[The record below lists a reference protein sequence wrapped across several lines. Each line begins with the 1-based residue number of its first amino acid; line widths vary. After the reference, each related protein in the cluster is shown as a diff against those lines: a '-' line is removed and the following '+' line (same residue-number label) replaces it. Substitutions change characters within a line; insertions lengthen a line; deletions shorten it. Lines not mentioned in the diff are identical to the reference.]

1 MQNIRPLIPV
11 ILFVAFAVVHFIA
24 SKQNKMELL
33 TVNADLGPDTEI
45 NASHLASEFVTVTD
59 DNASWLKPF
68 LQYNERGDIVGQKL
82 THSVLKGNLLSRFDF
97 LETRTQLRELKEK
110 EVGLQVPIN
119 GVDFVP
125 GQIWVGSTLG
135 FAVQEINP
143 TDGVTQ
149 TRVLKP
155 FRVVAV
161 GDFVEAP
168 SLGWKGKVTALKT
181 VRVQW
186 QAGKMVEVPGSEKEY
201 KADLVLLA
209 MGFVAPVGSV
219 LEAFGVEKDARGNAK
234 AATETAAAYKTNVD
248 KVFAA
253 GDMRR
258 GQSLVVWAIREGR
271 QAARAVDEFL
281 MGCSALPR

>member
-1 MQNIRPLIPV
+1 MQNIRPLVPV
-11 ILFVAFAVVHFIA
+11 ILFVAFAVVHFIG

-161 GDFVEAP
+161 GDFVEAER
-168 SLGWKGKVTALKT
+168 G
-181 VRVQW
+181 R
-186 QAGKMVEVPGSEKEY
+186 EEPGSQHNFRIITIAAKLVIDPLTQTETLDAKSM
-201 KADLVLLA
+201 DLVNA
-209 MGFVAPVGSV
+209 TSPDRTSRIVSV
-219 LEAFGVEKDARGNAK
+219 VIIPDHE
-234 AATETAAAYKTNVD
+234 
-248 KVFAA
+248 
-253 GDMRR
+253 
-258 GQSLVVWAIREGR
+258 
-271 QAARAVDEFL
+271 
-281 MGCSALPR
+281 